1 MFHPLNSVLKKV
13 TLRSSI
19 NSTLETLKKKKPVL
33 TENVRDLI
41 QVARAHKPEFK
52 NKLVPE

>member
-1 MFHPLNSVLKKV
+1 MHTASIWYLTFHPLNSVLKKV

-19 NSTLETLKKKKPVL
+19 NSALETLKKKPVL

-41 QVARAHKPEFK
+41 QVA
-52 NKLVPE
+52 